1 MVQQRVYSS
10 VVQQRAVLPINGWFL
25 PRSFLG
31 FQLELTIS
39 YGFYF
44 QLIPVVAREILGE
57 PSAGRKF

>member
-1 MVQQRVYSS
+1 MGKNYD
-10 VVQQRAVLPINGWFL
+10 LLFIYL
-25 PRSFLG
+25 MTFLG